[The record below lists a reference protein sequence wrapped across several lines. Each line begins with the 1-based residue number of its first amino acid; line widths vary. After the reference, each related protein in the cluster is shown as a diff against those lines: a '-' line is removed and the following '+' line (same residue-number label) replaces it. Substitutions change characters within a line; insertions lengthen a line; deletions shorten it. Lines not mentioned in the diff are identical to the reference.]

1 MPELQFNV
9 TAGGSWAAVVKIPY
23 SLSYNRAANTTTVDF
38 DTASIAYV
46 GRNHYG
52 TSSSFEI
59 SVQGNDSSEA
69 TTCSISTYGT
79 TTGGVSTF
87 YATPQPSSVVVQ
99 HSGSGEK
106 SVTIGASGYVKVYIG
121 SSSEQSTIY
130 GNGSVDE
137 TSGSRYSLSLQSNE
151 GITLSVTRD
160 GIDLANGALLSKDE
174 VLSISF
180 SVSQYYNLQQ
190 HTLNG
195 LDISTGDSHTV
206 AGDVVIVVIA
216 SAKSYTL
223 NLIPDANSIIQVN
236 RTSSPVGGAA
246 QGYLSN
252 GAILYAQ
259 DRLSIS
265 CYAKTG
271 YTILTKTINGV
282 DLDESQVVV
291 VDQNEQIVVT
301 AAVSQYLLSRD
312 IPEYINLSITRVSSP
327 IGGGNTGIMPDSDNT
342 LYYGDILRIA
352 ASPRAGYFLSYMRIN
367 GSNVPNPTELT
378 VSSSITVSADG
389 EITGFVSI
397 DSGSYIEKYRIL
409 IDSGSSMEQYRAMI
423 DTGSA
428 IVPY

>member
-23 SLSYNRAANTTTVDF
+23 SISYNRAANTTTVDF
-38 DTASIAYV
+38 DTASVAYV

-69 TTCSISTYGT
+69 ATCSISTHGT

-87 YATPQPSSVVVQ
+87 YDTPQPSSVVVQ

-137 TSGSRYSLSLQSNE
+137 TSGSRYSLSIQTNE

-206 AGDVVIVVIA
+206 AGDVVIAVIA

-223 NLIPDANSIIQVN
+223 NLVPDANSIIQVN
-236 RTSSPVGGAA
+236 RTSSPIGGAA
-246 QGYLSN
+246 QGYLSH
-252 GAILYAQ
+252 GATLYAQ

-271 YTILTKTINGV
+271 YTVLTKTINGV
-282 DLDESQVVV
+282 DLDESQVVI
-291 VDQNEQIVVT
+291 VDQDVT
-301 AAVSQYLLSRD
+301 IAVTSAVSQYLLSRD

-352 ASPRAGYFLSYMRIN
+352 ASPRAGYSLSYIRVN
-367 GSNVPNPTELT
+367 GSSVSNPIELT
-378 VSSSITVSADG
+378 VTSSITVSADG

-397 DSGSYIEKYRIL
+397 DSGSAIEKYRIL
-409 IDSGSSMEQYRAMI
+409 IDSGSVLEQYRAMI